1 MKDLKNKSINEIWSI
16 INQYNDFLVKLNKE
30 TYYSIV
36 KTNKL
41 LKDIKEKRI
50 NDYHDIARL
59 LKIQIYSIK
68 LTLEDINSKIIEF
81 MEEENE

>member
-16 INQYNDFLVKLNKE
+16 INEYNDFLVKLNKE

-81 MEEENE
+81 LEEENE

>member
-16 INQYNDFLVKLNKE
+16 INEYNDFLVKLNKE

-41 LKDIKEKRI
+41 LKYIKEKQI
-50 NDYHDIARL
+50 NDYHDISRL

-81 MEEENE
+81 LEKENE

>member
-81 MEEENE
+81 LEEENE

>member
-16 INQYNDFLVKLNKE
+16 INEYNDFLVKLNKE